1 MWNIIQ
7 EIQLKK
13 KVLIIYYSQTGQLK
27 EISNFLSQPF
37 ENQPEYTIDYYNIQ
51 PVKDYNFPWNGT
63 DFYGV
68 FPESFQQIPIAIQ
81 PPPEKIRNQNY
92 DLIILAYQIW
102 FLTPSIPVNSFLKS
116 DFASI
121 LLEDKKVVT
130 VIGCRNMWAK
140 AQQKTKTLIEKAG
153 GQLVGNVAFVDK
165 SPNLISVITIVHWV
179 MGGKKTKKWGIFPL
193 PGVDQK
199 DIEGATQ
206 FGTLLLDAMK
216 KENFAD
222 LQPQIIAQGGVDIK
236 PFIIFMDEKANKMF
250 EIWSKFVLRAK
261 KSRNFRLKLFK
272 YYLLT
277 ALFIISPIVYI
288 IFLLTYPLRLNQIKT
303 KQKLYCG
310 VK

>member
-1 MWNIIQ
+1 MKNKI
-7 EIQLKK
+7 
-13 KVLIIYYSQTGQLK
+13 LIIYYSQTGQLK
-27 EISNFLSQPF
+27 DISKNLVQPF
-37 ENQPEYTIDYYNIQ
+37 ENQEKYTVDYYNIQ
-51 PVKDYNFPWNGT
+51 PDKDYDFPWKGSE
-63 DFYGV
+63 FYDV

-81 PPPEKIRNQNY
+81 PPPEKIKNENY

-116 DFASI
+116 DFATS
-121 LLEDKKVVT
+121 LLKDNKVVT

-140 AQQKTKTLIEKAG
+140 AQQKTKNLIENVG
-153 GQLVGNVAFVDK
+153 GQLVGNIAFVDK

-193 PGVDQK
+193 PGVAQE
-199 DIEGATQ
+199 DIEGASQ
-206 FGTLLLDAMK
+206 FGNLLLKAIE
-216 KENFAD
+216 KEDYND
-222 LQPQIIAQGGVDIK
+222 LQNQIIRLGGVDIK

-250 EIWSKFVLRAK
+250 EIWSKFVLRSK
-261 KSRNFRLKLFK
+261 KNRKFRLKLFK

-288 IFLLTYPLRLNQIKT
+288 IFLLTYPLRLNQIKR